1 MIKKFV
7 IACLY
12 SMLDFWLEMIP
23 LFSKKV
29 YVKLWKCYMKC
40 KILRGGWQV
49 GADAKWWGHSIV
61 NVDKSASLQIGEDF
75 TCSSGLHGGICNEVC
90 SKIEVYPSASLVI
103 GNHVGMSNVVIQCHE
118 KIEIGN
124 HVLLGAGSVV
134 LDSNFHDTDYKERR
148 KSGTGYSTAKTSPV
162 KIGNDVFIGTRA
174 IICKGVT
181 IGDCSIIAAGSV
193 VVKDIPPCQVW
204 GGNPAS
210 FIKNID

>member
-1 MIKKFV
+1 
-7 IACLY
+7 
-12 SMLDFWLEMIP
+12 
-23 LFSKKV
+23 
-29 YVKLWKCYMKC
+29 MKC
-40 KILRGGWQV
+40 KVLHEGWQV
-49 GADAKWWGHSIV
+49 GVDVKWWGYSIV
-61 NVDKSASLQIGEDF
+61 NVDKTASLQIGEDF
-75 TCSSGLHGGICNEVC
+75 TCSSGLYGGISNEVC

-124 HVLLGAGSVV
+124 HVLLGAGSMV

-148 KSGTGYSTAKTSPV
+148 KSGTGNSTAKTSPV

-193 VVKDIPPCQVW
+193 VVKDVPPRQVW